1 MKPADLSK
9 ELESVF
15 EQARQLQKAN
25 EEASASFLRVP
36 YVTVSV
42 NFCYPNRYIL
52 KPSAVTL

>member
-15 EQARQLQKAN
+15 EQAWQLQKAN

-42 NFCYPNRYIL
+42 NIC
-52 KPSAVTL
+52 